1 MRRNGMADGGE
12 AANRQEFFASL
23 GFDESSVVRGEQV
36 HGDTISLADSAITFS
51 GTDGLLTRQRNLL
64 LTISV
69 ADCVPVLIFDSRQK
83 IAAAV
88 HSGWKGTT
96 KNIVGKTAD
105 FLLHE
110 LNSQP
115 EDVVAFIGPSAGE
128 CCYEVGEDVAR
139 KFDDAY
145 KSGTSKQGKY
155 KLDQMGQNFR
165 VCLALET
172 VSQQRKFSLQR
183 RVIFDNPVVY
193 DREVPGTIGVGMRI
207 DRVRLPVRR
216 PPRVSYAN
224 SGRLNATG
232 HGFKPGHFAGSLNH
246 VDVTVGKKS
255 YARRIIPA
263 VLEPLQP
270 LHEDFTG
277 VPVSDITNYPAHE
290 SNLLLDGDGG

>member
-1 MRRNGMADGGE
+1 MRSAFIQSRLLLSRGAINAVSLRIEDKPAMFSMRRNGMADGGE

-155 KLDQMGQNFR
+155 KLD
-165 VCLALET
+165 LKHAIE
-172 VSQQRKFSLQR
+172 SQLSEKGIPSDNIEISDHCTICDPRFHSYR
-183 RVIFDNPVVY
+183 RDG
-193 DREVPGTIGVGMRI
+193 D
-207 DRVRLPVRR
+207 
-216 PPRVSYAN
+216 A
-224 SGRLNATG
+224 SGRMLAAIAI
-232 HGFKPGHFAGSLNH
+232 K
-246 VDVTVGKKS
+246 
-255 YARRIIPA
+255 
-263 VLEPLQP
+263 
-270 LHEDFTG
+270 
-277 VPVSDITNYPAHE
+277 
-290 SNLLLDGDGG
+290 